1 MPNKRSRAMRRWM
14 SKKYS
19 FRRRWPVYLA
29 MTLICVTSIAVAVL
43 IMGDI
48 DAPAR
53 ASARQQKTN
62 VPKAIR

>member
-14 SKKYS
+14 SKKRS
-19 FRRRWPVYLA
+19 FRRRWPVYLV
-29 MTLICVTSIAVAVL
+29 MTLICVTSIAVVVL

-53 ASARQQKTN
+53 SRAPQKVN
-62 VPKAIR
+62 IPRAIR

>member
-1 MPNKRSRAMRRWM
+1 M
-14 SKKYS
+14 SKKRS

-29 MTLICVTSIAVAVL
+29 MTLICVTSVAVVIL

-48 DAPAR
+48 DAPSRAR
-53 ASARQQKTN
+53 TPQKSN